1 MKSIRPHNVLLLFL
15 LAVVSGCHLIPE
27 TTTRPIPDIDSG
39 PISLDFDYQNS
50 ITKSG
55 WVRFIDLSAGI
66 VEYDWN
72 FGFQE
77 NGEPVKSYTGAPKIR
92 FPSNGHYN
100 VSVTGISYLGDT
112 LSVTKT
118 VVVSNY

>member
-1 MKSIRPHNVLLLFL
+1 MKNSVLYILLLAIACCFS
-15 LAVVSGCHLIPE
+15 ACHLFPQ
-27 TTTRPIPDIDSG
+27 TVTRPIPDIESG
-39 PISLDFDYQNS
+39 PISLDFDYTNS

-55 WVRFIDLSAGI
+55 WVRFMDLSEGI
-66 VEYDWN
+66 EDYEWD

-77 NGEPVKSYTGAPKIR
+77 NGASVKSYTGAPKIR

-100 VSVTGISYLGDT
+100 VKLVGISYKDDT
-112 LSVTKT
+112 LTVTKS